1 MDENEAAIRERLTA
15 VESSVKSAHHRID
28 NIEELTQS
36 VKSLAVETKYLK
48 EDISDVKEKIDVI
61 AGRPS
66 QILTVIITALITA
79 TVSGFVGFAI
89 TNLLNK
95 EAKKHEE

>member
-36 VKSLAVETKYLK
+36 VKSLAVKTKYLK
-48 EDISDVKEKIDVI
+48 EDVSDVKDKIDVI

-66 QILTVIITALITA
+66 QILTIIFTALVSA
-79 TVSGFVGFAI
+79 TVSGVVGFMI
-89 TNLLNK
+89 SNLLK
-95 EAKKHEE
+95 

>member
-36 VKSLAVETKYLK
+36 VKTLAVETKYLK

-79 TVSGFVGFAI
+79 TISGFVGFAI
-89 TNLLNK
+89 TNLLK
-95 EAKKHEE
+95 

>member
-48 EDISDVKEKIDVI
+48 EYISDVKEKIDVI

-89 TNLLNK
+89 TNLLK
-95 EAKKHEE
+95 

>member
-79 TVSGFVGFAI
+79 TEKGFVGFSI
-89 TNLLNK
+89 THLLK
-95 EAKKHEE
+95 

>member
-36 VKSLAVETKYLK
+36 VKTLAVETKYLK

-79 TVSGFVGFAI
+79 TISGVMGCI
-89 TNLLNK
+89 LSHLLK
-95 EAKKHEE
+95 

>member
-36 VKSLAVETKYLK
+36 VKS
-48 EDISDVKEKIDVI
+48 
-61 AGRPS
+61 
-66 QILTVIITALITA
+66 
-79 TVSGFVGFAI
+79 
-89 TNLLNK
+89 
-95 EAKKHEE
+95 

>member
-28 NIEELTQS
+28 NIEELTQT
-36 VKSLAVETKYLK
+36 VKTLAVETKYLK

-89 TNLLNK
+89 TNLLK
-95 EAKKHEE
+95 

>member
-15 VESSVKSAHHRID
+15 VESSVKSAHRRID

-89 TNLLNK
+89 TNLLK
-95 EAKKHEE
+95 

>member
-36 VKSLAVETKYLK
+36 VKSLAIETKYLK

-89 TNLLNK
+89 TNLLK
-95 EAKKHEE
+95 

>member
-79 TVSGFVGFAI
+79 TVSGFAGFAI
-89 TNLLNK
+89 TNLLK
-95 EAKKHEE
+95 

>member
-36 VKSLAVETKYLK
+36 VKTLAVETKYLK
-48 EDISDVKEKIDVI
+48 ENISDVKEKIDVI

-89 TNLLNK
+89 TNLLK
-95 EAKKHEE
+95 

>member
-15 VESSVKSAHHRID
+15 AESSVKSAHHRID

-89 TNLLNK
+89 TNLLK
-95 EAKKHEE
+95 

>member
-1 MDENEAAIRERLTA
+1 MDENDAAIRERLTA

-79 TVSGFVGFAI
+79 TISGFVGFAI
-89 TNLLNK
+89 TNLLK
-95 EAKKHEE
+95 

>member
-66 QILTVIITALITA
+66 QILTVIITALITP

-89 TNLLNK
+89 TNLLK
-95 EAKKHEE
+95 

>member
-48 EDISDVKEKIDVI
+48 EDVSDVKEKIDVI

-89 TNLLNK
+89 TNLLK
-95 EAKKHEE
+95 

>member
-28 NIEELTQS
+28 NIEELTQP

-89 TNLLNK
+89 TNLLK
-95 EAKKHEE
+95 

>member
-15 VESSVKSAHHRID
+15 VESSIKSAHHRID

-89 TNLLNK
+89 TNLLK
-95 EAKKHEE
+95 

>member
-1 MDENEAAIRERLTA
+1 MDESEAAIRERLTA

-89 TNLLNK
+89 TNLLK
-95 EAKKHEE
+95 

>member
-48 EDISDVKEKIDVI
+48 EDIFDVKEKIDVI

-89 TNLLNK
+89 TNLLK
-95 EAKKHEE
+95 

>member
-15 VESSVKSAHHRID
+15 VESSVKSAYHRID

-79 TVSGFVGFAI
+79 TISGFVGFAI
-89 TNLLNK
+89 TNLLK
-95 EAKKHEE
+95 

>member
-1 MDENEAAIRERLTA
+1 MDENEAAMRERLTA

-89 TNLLNK
+89 TNLLK
-95 EAKKHEE
+95 

>member
-28 NIEELTQS
+28 NIEEMTQS

-89 TNLLNK
+89 TNLLK
-95 EAKKHEE
+95 

>member
-79 TVSGFVGFAI
+79 TISGFVGFSI
-89 TNLLNK
+89 TNLLK
-95 EAKKHEE
+95 

>member
-36 VKSLAVETKYLK
+36 VKSLAVETKYLE

-79 TVSGFVGFAI
+79 TISGFVGFAI
-89 TNLLNK
+89 TNLLK
-95 EAKKHEE
+95 

>member
-36 VKSLAVETKYLK
+36 VKSLAIETKYLK

-79 TVSGFVGFAI
+79 TISGFVGFAI
-89 TNLLNK
+89 TNLLK
-95 EAKKHEE
+95 

>member
-61 AGRPS
+61 AERPS

-89 TNLLNK
+89 TNLLK
-95 EAKKHEE
+95 

>member
-66 QILTVIITALITA
+66 QILTVIITALMTA

-89 TNLLNK
+89 TNLLK
-95 EAKKHEE
+95 

>member
-36 VKSLAVETKYLK
+36 VKSLAFETKYLK

-89 TNLLNK
+89 TNLLK
-95 EAKKHEE
+95 

>member
-1 MDENEAAIRERLTA
+1 MDGNEAAIRERLTA

-89 TNLLNK
+89 TNLLK
-95 EAKKHEE
+95 

>member
-15 VESSVKSAHHRID
+15 VESYVKSAHHRID

-79 TVSGFVGFAI
+79 TISGFVGFAI
-89 TNLLNK
+89 TNLLK
-95 EAKKHEE
+95 

>member
-89 TNLLNK
+89 TNLLK
-95 EAKKHEE
+95 

>member
-89 TNLLNK
+89 TNLL
-95 EAKKHEE
+95 KKKKKKA

>member
-79 TVSGFVGFAI
+79 TVSGCVGFAI
-89 TNLLNK
+89 TNLLK
-95 EAKKHEE
+95 

>member
-79 TVSGFVGFAI
+79 TVRGFVGVAI
-89 TNLLNK
+89 TNLLK
-95 EAKKHEE
+95 

>member
-1 MDENEAAIRERLTA
+1 MDENEAAIRERLMA

-36 VKSLAVETKYLK
+36 VKTLAVETKYLK

-79 TVSGFVGFAI
+79 TISGVMGFI
-89 TNLLNK
+89 LSHLLK
-95 EAKKHEE
+95 

>member
-48 EDISDVKEKIDVI
+48 EDISDIKEKIDVI

-89 TNLLNK
+89 TNLLK
-95 EAKKHEE
+95 

>member
-28 NIEELTQS
+28 NIEELTQL

-79 TVSGFVGFAI
+79 TISGFVGFAI
-89 TNLLNK
+89 TNLLK
-95 EAKKHEE
+95 

>member
-28 NIEELTQS
+28 NIQELTQS

-79 TVSGFVGFAI
+79 TISGFVGFAI
-89 TNLLNK
+89 TNLLK
-95 EAKKHEE
+95 